1 MCCVLLYPLQVE
13 MLKLVF
19 IFLLICLFDAVWLTL
34 RFSAHSDLFQKI
46 QKGPLTIRWF
56 PALLVYVLI
65 AFALYYFVFELGKEE
80 SRDVNKAF
88 GIGAALGFSMYG
100 LYDLTNYAT
109 LADYTLAMTVIDITW
124 GTVLCGSTAAIVS
137 YLFRTR

>member
-1 MCCVLLYPLQVE
+1 
-13 MLKLVF
+13 MLRLVF
-19 IFLLICLFDAVWLTL
+19 IFLLLCLFDAVWLTF

-46 QKGPLTIRWF
+46 QKSPLTIRWL

-65 AFALYYFVFELGKEE
+65 ACALYYFVFELGKED
-80 SRDVNKAF
+80 SKNVTKAF

-100 LYDLTNYAT
+100 LYDLTNFAT
-109 LADYTLAMTVIDITW
+109 LQDYTLNMTILDITW

-137 YLFRTR
+137 YIFRTQ